1 MRKLIFIILYLIS
14 IFYLQ
19 AQENDSIKSTDS
31 IFVQKAKSPLSL
43 NGEVTAWSV
52 FQFAKPVNT
61 QVAVRFVPTLTGSWN
76 VYPKT
81 KFDFEA
87 SLQMNGT
94 LNFAGTQFDTATY
107 VLKPYRVWAR
117 YSGTNWEVRA
127 GLQQINF
134 GSAKLFRPLMWFDEM
149 DPRDPLKLTNGVY
162 GVLGK
167 YFFENNA
174 NIWLWTLIGNKN
186 TKGFEFMGTAQWTP
200 EMGGRAQIPVGPG
213 ELAFSTDFRKAN
225 VQSYLSSVPDGTY
238 LDEKRFGLDGHW
250 DLGLGLWFESSAGVF
265 DKNNFSI
272 PRFQDLW
279 NVGADYTIPVGAGL
293 GATVEYFRYHSGDEI
308 WKNGTVLNILGSML
322 STPVSLTDNVSV
334 MVFYVNEAK
343 AWFNYLS
350 YSRTYDNWQIYLMGF
365 WNPDLNLFFAENMSG
380 KNLFSGKG
388 IQLMVNYNF

>member
-1 MRKLIFIILYLIS
+1 MKKLFFIIFLSLSIIYLR
-14 IFYLQ
+14 
-19 AQENDSIKSTDS
+19 AQENDTINNPKEKSH
-31 IFVQKAKSPLSL
+31 LSL

-52 FQFAKPVNT
+52 LQFSKPINT
-61 QVAVRFVPTLTGSWN
+61 QVAARFVPTLTGNWN
-76 VYPKT
+76 VSPKT

-87 SLQMNGT
+87 SLQLNGA
-94 LNFAGTQFDTATY
+94 LNFAGTRYDTATY
-107 VLKPYRVWAR
+107 VFKPYRVWAR
-117 YSGTNWEVRA
+117 YSGNNWEVRG

-174 NIWLWTLIGNKN
+174 NLWFWTLIGNKN
-186 TKGFEFMGTAQWTP
+186 SKGFEFMGTSQWTP
-200 EMGGRAQIPVGPG
+200 EVGGRAQIPVGQG
-213 ELAFSTDFRKAN
+213 ELAVSTDFRKAN
-225 VQSYLSSVPDGTY
+225 VQSYLLPVPDRTY
-238 LDEKRFGLDGHW
+238 LNEKRFGLDGHW
-250 DLGLGLWFESSAGVF
+250 DVGVGLWFENSISIF

-293 GATVEYFRYHSGDEI
+293 SVTAEYLRYHLGSEI
-308 WKNGTVLNILGSML
+308 WKNGTALNVIGGML
-322 STPVSLTDNVSV
+322 STPVSLTDNVSA
-334 MVFYVNEAK
+334 MIFYVKEAK
-343 AWFNYLS
+343 GWFNYLS
-350 YSRTYDNWQIYLMGF
+350 YSRTYDNWQIYIIGF
-365 WNPDLNLFFAENMSG
+365 WNPELNLPFAGDMSG